1 MRFYL
6 DIPILLPGNVEKQY
20 DLILPDGTPEN
31 IPLLIWIHGG
41 GWCGGEKRIY
51 NEWERFTHRGYGVL
65 SIAYRFTQEAPFPA
79 QLTDCKLAVRWARAN
94 AEKYGYNAEKIL
106 VGGGSAGGHL
116 AALLA
121 LTNDDPRYDVGEYLS
136 FSSRVQGVLDAYG
149 PTDLHLSQ
157 FHANME
163 ADLLALHGN
172 DPRVILEASPL
183 FRIGQSVPPFLI
195 LHGTADSVV
204 PPCHSRRF
212 HEALRNVNAD
222 VTFLEIPGGDHGFDS
237 PEAYAAIT
245 AFVEKNLPVKERTP

>member
-149 PTDLHLSQ
+149 PTDLHLSR
-157 FHANME
+157 FPADMHE
-163 ADLLALHGN
+163 DLLALHGN
-172 DPRVILEASPL
+172 DPHTILEASPL
-183 FRIGQSVPPFLI
+183 FRVRQSVPPFLI
-195 LHGTADSVV
+195 LHGTADPLV
-204 PPCHSRRF
+204 PLCHSRRL
-212 HEALRNVNAD
+212 HEALRSAGAD
-222 VTFLEIPGGDHGFDS
+222 VTYLEIPGGGHGFDS
-237 PEAYAAIT
+237 PKSYAAIT
-245 AFVEKNLPVKERTP
+245 AFVEKNLPVKEHAL